1 METIT
6 YLQAIIMGLVQG
18 LAEFLPV
25 SSSGHLVLSKFIL
38 GAELGTSAL
47 FEILLHVGTLLAVFV
62 FYWKDVLN
70 LIKEGLLLIK
80 DLVLLVL
87 KGKKFELYLKR
98 KMVVFI
104 IIASIP
110 TAILGLLMEAFLED
124 LFLSSVIAVGFALL
138 VTGTM
143 LMMIRKMPKGNKT
156 LEEMKGRDAVTIGLV
171 QGIAT
176 IPGISRSGST
186 VTAGL
191 FCGLDKEFAFR
202 FSFLMSIPAIL
213 GAAVLKL
220 MDVDAAD
227 LAANAGPYA
236 VGMVVAALVGYASIR
251 WLKNLIQKDQFHY
264 FGYYC
269 LAVGLISIVYGI
281 LV

>member
-1 METIT
+1 METVT

-38 GAELGTSAL
+38 GAELGTSGL
-47 FEILLHVGTLLAVFV
+47 FEILLHVGTLIAVFI

-80 DLVLLVL
+80 DFFLFVF
-87 KGKKFELYLKR
+87 KRKKFDLYLER

-104 IIASIP
+104 IVASIP

-124 LFLSSVIAVGFALL
+124 LFLSSVVAVGFALL

-143 LMMIRKMPKGNKT
+143 LMLIRKMPKSDKT
-156 LEEMKGRDAVTIGLV
+156 LEEMKGRDAFTIGLV

-213 GAAVLKL
+213 GAAVLKM
-220 MDVDAAD
+220 MDVNIAD
-227 LAANAGPYA
+227 LTANAGPYA
-236 VGMVVAALVGYASIR
+236 VGMIVAAVVGYASIR
-251 WLKNLIQKDQFHY
+251 WLKNLIQKDQFRY

>member
-1 METIT
+1 METVT

-47 FEILLHVGTLLAVFV
+47 FEILLHVGTLIAVFI

-80 DLVLLVL
+80 DSFLFVF
-87 KGKKFELYLKR
+87 KRKKFDLYLER

-104 IIASIP
+104 IVASIP

-124 LFLSSVIAVGFALL
+124 LFLSSVVAVGFALL

-143 LMMIRKMPKGNKT
+143 LMLIRKMPKSDKT
-156 LEEMKGRDAVTIGLV
+156 LEEMKGRDAFTIGLV

-213 GAAVLKL
+213 GAAVLKM
-220 MDVDAAD
+220 MDVNIAD
-227 LAANAGPYA
+227 LTTNAGPYA
-236 VGMVVAALVGYASIR
+236 VGMIVAAVVGYASIR